1 MGKLF
6 DSGINSKLYFRFYL
20 DYFYVSVVKNNFKHF
35 IIFKN
40 FIGKKKKSKFHL
52 GSGAAAKTFDQYFV
66 VANSRNY

>member
-1 MGKLF
+1 MRKIF

-20 DYFYVSVVKNNFKHF
+20 DCFYVSVQFQAFYYFQKLYWQ
-35 IIFKN
+35 IFFFLN
-40 FIGKKKKSKFHL
+40 L

>member
-1 MGKLF
+1 MGKFF

-20 DYFYVSVVKNNFKHF
+20 DCFYISVVKNNFKHF

-40 FIGKKKKSKFHL
+40 FIGKIFFLNL